1 MIPAMM
7 LCVDIKSGYDFIDDV
22 MCARKIR
29 L

>member
-7 LCVDIKSGYDFIDDV
+7 LCVHIKSGYDFIDDV
-22 MCARKIR
+22 VCTHKIR